1 MLFTAIFFLC
11 LSVFGET
18 AEIKVGIYNAI
29 PDLDDDG
36 LESYKRMIEREFEDK
51 TAHTVDAVVDPR
63 DYNPYSERAELEDF
77 LDDFDVLEID
87 TTSLGMTVV

>member
-18 AEIKVGIYNAI
+18 AHIKVGIYNAI

-36 LESYKRMIEREFEDK
+36 LESYKRMIEEEFKDR
-51 TAHTVDAVVDPR
+51 TAHTVDAVVDPNE
-63 DYNPYSERAELEDF
+63 YNPYSNSVELEDL
-77 LDDFDVLEID
+77 LDEFDVLEID